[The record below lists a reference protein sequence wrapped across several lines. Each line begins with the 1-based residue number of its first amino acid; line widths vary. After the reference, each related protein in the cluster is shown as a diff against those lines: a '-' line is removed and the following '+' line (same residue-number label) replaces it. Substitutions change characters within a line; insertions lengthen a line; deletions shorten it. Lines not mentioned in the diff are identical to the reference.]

1 MLNVIEKVLM
11 LQDVDVLS
19 NMTSEQL
26 SFIAAIAE
34 EISLGPNQE
43 IYREGDPPDGLYV
56 VVSGSVSMLRGKD
69 EIDRINPTG
78 ALGVWAL
85 FDDNPRLTTARTV
98 VESHLLFVQR
108 EQFYEV
114 LSDHVDIVERI
125 LKQMVQ
131 RLRRLA
137 TALDHNHALS
147 DSRYR

>member
-26 SFIAAIAE
+26 SFVAAITE

>member
-1 MLNVIEKVLM
+1 MLNVIEKVLI

-56 VVSGSVSMLRGKD
+56 VISGSVAMFRGET
-69 EIDRINPTG
+69 EIDRIKPAG

-85 FDDNPRLTTARTV
+85 FDDIPMLTTAKTV
-98 VESHLLFVQR
+98 VESKLLFVPR
-108 EQFYEV
+108 EHFYNV

-125 LKQMVQ
+125 FKQLAERV
-131 RLRRLA
+131 RKLA
-137 TALDHNHALS
+137 TKMDSNHEIS
-147 DSRYR
+147 DPGHR